1 MVSPFSPETVEIIL
15 SPYWFYGIDNFFDI
29 FAVLTTLFISFYSYQ
44 LYKFSKKSNYKWFS
58 ISLLLISL
66 AFVAKIL
73 TNVIIYYPSVAVT
86 TLGCFSVMYR
96 VMKQSNILFILGLL
110 AHRFLMLVGFFGVY
124 WLVSKSR
131 EKNKIPLTLF
141 LLFAATI
148 LSAYVYPA
156 FSMAMVIMLSHIVYY
171 YGITYRKN
179 RNRKTALILCSFAL
193 LLLSQ
198 IVFIFL
204 FLDSSMYVA
213 SEILQSAG
221 YLLLLYSY
229 YLIVKKG

>member
-44 LYKFSKKSNYKWFS
+44 IYRFSRKSNYKWFS
-58 ISLLLISL
+58 VSLLLISL

-73 TNVIIYYPSVAVT
+73 TNVIIYFPSLAT
-86 TLGCFSVMYR
+86 KTLGCSTVFYTI
-96 VMKQSNILFILGLL
+96 MKQSNILFILGLL

-124 WLVSKSR
+124 WLISKSR
-131 EKNKIPLTLF
+131 EKNKIPFMLF
-141 LLFAATI
+141 LLFATTL
-148 LSAYVYPA
+148 LSAYTYPA

-198 IVFIFL
+198 ILFIFL
-204 FLDSSMYVA
+204 FLNLSMYVA